1 MQNCIKNMTTEEFK
15 RKLNE
20 ASGVILPLA
29 SMEQLGL
36 HGPLGADVMV
46 ADYVAPLIAEKAGML
61 FSETIPFGDALEMS
75 DYAGTV
81 SIPTEVLGSFYYNAA
96 SSYFR
101 SGAKRIIFL
110 MTHSL
115 NSRAA
120 DYAARRLYSE
130 GRDACLLDWWKAVT
144 LGAPG
149 IVEDLEYG
157 CGHGGEM
164 ITSVIMAI
172 SSENVHP
179 ERSSNEI
186 PEKRFCT
193 LVKHIYGGGNPCT
206 VYGNFHDYSISG
218 TWGNVMSA
226 SAEKGNRLIEKA
238 IDLLVSELKETER
251 KFF

>member
-1 MQNCIKNMTTEEFK
+1 MTAEEFK
-15 RKLNE
+15 KELNL
-20 ASGVILPLA
+20 ASGVIIPLA

-36 HGPLGADVMV
+36 HGPLGADIMV
-46 ADYVAPLIAEKAGML
+46 ADYIAPLLAEKAGML

-75 DYAGTV
+75 DYEGTV
-81 SIPTEVLGSFYYNAA
+81 SIPTDVLGSFYYNVAA
-96 SSYFR
+96 SYFR
-101 SGAKRIIFL
+101 FGAKRILFL

-130 GRDACLLDWWKAVT
+130 GHDACLLDWWKAVT
-144 LGAPG
+144 LSAPG
-149 IVEDLEYG
+149 IVDDLEFG

-164 ITSVIMAI
+164 ITSVVMAI

-186 PEKRFCT
+186 PDNEFRS
-193 LVKHIYGGGNPCT
+193 LVKHIYGSGNPCT

-218 TWGNVMSA
+218 TWGNVKSA
-226 SAEKGNRLIEKA
+226 SAEKGKRLIEKA
-238 IDLLVSELKETER
+238 IDLLISELKETER
-251 KFF
+251 K